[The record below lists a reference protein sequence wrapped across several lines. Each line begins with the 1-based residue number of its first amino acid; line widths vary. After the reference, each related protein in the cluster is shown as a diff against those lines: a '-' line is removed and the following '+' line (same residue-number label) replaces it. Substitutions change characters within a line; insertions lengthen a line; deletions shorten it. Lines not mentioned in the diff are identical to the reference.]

1 MFGLSFLN
9 SGILFLSSAIIL
21 PILIYLFARKKPHRI
36 VFSSIRFI
44 KESQQKQRKK
54 INIKNLLLLLIRIM
68 IIFFTILAISRP
80 AIKAPIL
87 KNSKL
92 HPKTGLVIIVDN
104 SYSMN
109 YLVDTQTELEKAK
122 QKLLAINELISENDQ
137 VILLTL
143 DENWNKINGN
153 IRFGRLPQD
162 LINNIDITPLAI
174 LFKDVLQEAES
185 KLDEVHLPNKEIYFI
200 TDLQT
205 EELPEK
211 MTVPAFFI
219 PASQTTERY
228 NISCQNVVISNE
240 IVKRNLEKKITF
252 ELVNHSVRSQQ
263 DVIYKLFLDGN
274 TAAEKVTD
282 LQLKQR
288 KTEVFTIN
296 LENAGWHSGY
306 VEVKNERQTYDNRNY
321 FCFEYNPEPEVAV
334 LSDETKLPLVME
346 TILEIYAGEID
357 FLTDENSYNLESLQ
371 KYDNII
377 IYKKRHLSGKLKFI
391 LNKLDEQQKGILFLT
406 DRQLSQDWKSYLG
419 TAFKAD
425 FQDFMH
431 NIKTRNINYA
441 NKYHP
446 VTTLLKNVKSIGIN
460 DTWKV
465 KARSNVLLSTKEHPL
480 ALENKGTCLWLF
492 DVESLQN
499 PFLLD
504 PAFPVFAYNSL
515 VFTSGS
521 TKSTSNIIIGKT
533 FRLNESILELPN
545 GTSIQIN
552 KPNYKPGKTG
562 IYKTETANFGVNLNY
577 DESDYTRLQKVQ
589 IKNIHLLGKNWE
601 NEVLQSRYGFE
612 LWKYLLIFVLIL
624 FILEMLIVKKEER
637 K

>member
-1 MFGLSFLN
+1 MFGISFLN

-21 PILIYLFARKKPHRI
+21 PVLIYLFARKKPYRI
-36 VFSSIRFI
+36 IFSSIRFI
-44 KESQQKQRKK
+44 KKSQQKQRKK

-68 IIFFTILAISRP
+68 IILFTILAISRP
-80 AIKAPIL
+80 TIKSPIL

-92 HPKTGLVIIVDN
+92 HPKTGIAIIVDN

-122 QKLLAINELISENDQ
+122 QILLTINKLISENDQ

-143 DENWNKINGN
+143 SENWNKINGN
-153 IRFGRLPQD
+153 IRFGILPQD

-174 LFKDVLQEAES
+174 PFKDVLQEAES

-200 TDLQT
+200 TDMQIEL
-205 EELPEK
+205 LPEK
-211 MTVPAFFI
+211 MAAPTFFI
-219 PASQTTERY
+219 PTSHTDERY
-228 NISCQNVVISNE
+228 NISCQNVIISNE

-252 ELVNHSVRSQQ
+252 ELVNHSTKGQQ

-274 TAAEKVTD
+274 TVSEKVAN
-282 LQLKQR
+282 LQPKQR
-288 KTEVFTIN
+288 KTDIFTIN

-306 VEVKNERQTYDNRNY
+306 VEVKNERQTFDNRNY
-321 FCFEYNPEPEVAV
+321 FCFEYSPEPKVVV
-334 LSDETKLPLVME
+334 LSDDPILPLVME

-357 FLTDENSYNLESLQ
+357 FLTNENLYNLESLQ
-371 KYDNII
+371 EYDNIV
-377 IYKKRHLSGKLKFI
+377 IYRKQNLSGKLKFI
-391 LNKLDEQQKGILFLT
+391 LDKLDEQQKGILFLT
-406 DRQLSQDWKSYLG
+406 DKQLSEDWKSYLG
-419 TAFKAD
+419 TTFKVD
-425 FQDFMH
+425 FQSFVH
-431 NIKTRNINYA
+431 NTKIRNINYA

-446 VTTLLKNVKSIGIN
+446 ITTLLRNVKAIGVN

-465 KARSNVLLSTKEHPL
+465 KARSNVLLSTKDHPL
-480 ALENKGTCLWLF
+480 AVENKGSCLWLF
-492 DVESLQN
+492 DIESLQS

-515 VFTSGS
+515 IFTSGS
-521 TKSTSNIIIGKT
+521 IKSTSNITIGKT
-533 FRLNESILELPN
+533 FRLNEVMLELPD

-552 KPNYKPGKTG
+552 KPNYQPGKTG
-562 IYKTETANFGVNLNY
+562 IYKTKTTTFAVNLDYN
-577 DESDYTRLQKVQ
+577 ESEYTRLEKIQT
-589 IKNIHLLGKNWE
+589 KNTHLLGKNWE

-612 LWKYLLIFVLIL
+612 LWKYLLLFVLIL
-624 FILEMLIVKKEER
+624 FVLEMFIVKKEER

>member
-1 MFGLSFLN
+1 MFGISFLN
-9 SGILFLSSAIIL
+9 SGILFLTSAIIL

-36 VFSSIRFI
+36 IFSSIRFI

-54 INIKNLLLLLIRIM
+54 INIKNLLLLLIRIL
-68 IIFFTILAISRP
+68 IILFTILAISRP

-87 KNSKL
+87 KSSKL

-122 QKLLAINELISENDQ
+122 QILLTINELISENDQ

-143 DENWNKINGN
+143 SENWNKINGN

-174 LFKDVLQEAES
+174 PFKDVLQEAES

-211 MTVPAFFI
+211 MAAPTFFI
-219 PASQTTERY
+219 STSQITERY
-228 NISCQNVVISNE
+228 NISCQNVIISNE
-240 IVKRNLEKKITF
+240 IVKRNLEKKIIF
-252 ELVNHSVRSQQ
+252 GLVNHSTRSQQ

-274 TAAEKVTD
+274 TVAEKVTD
-282 LQLKQR
+282 LQPKQH

-321 FCFEYNPEPEVAV
+321 FCFEYNPEPQVV
-334 LSDETKLPLVME
+334 ILSDKSKLPLVME
-346 TILEIYAGEID
+346 TILEIYAGEIN
-357 FLTDENSYNLESLQ
+357 FLTDESSYNFESLQ
-371 KYDNII
+371 KYDNIV
-377 IYKKRHLSGKLKFI
+377 IYKKKHLSGKLKFI
-391 LNKLDEQQKGILFLT
+391 LDKLSEQQKGILFLT
-406 DRQLSQDWKSYLG
+406 DRQLSQDWRSYLG

-425 FQDFMH
+425 FQNFVH
-431 NIKTRNINYA
+431 NTKTRNIDYA

-446 VTTLLKNVKSIGIN
+446 ITTLLKNVKAIGIN

-465 KARSNVLLSTKEHPL
+465 KARSNVLLSTKDHPL
-480 ALENKGTCLWLF
+480 ALENKGSCLWLF
-492 DVESLQN
+492 DVESLEN
-499 PFLLD
+499 PFLLE

-515 VFTSGS
+515 VFTAGS
-521 TKSTSNIIIGKT
+521 RKNTANITIGKT
-533 FRLNESILELPN
+533 FRLNEGMLELPD
-545 GTSIQIN
+545 GTSLQIN

-562 IYKTETANFGVNLNY
+562 IYKTETAIFAVNLDYN
-577 DESDYTRLQKVQ
+577 ESDYTRLEKIQT
-589 IKNIHLLGKNWE
+589 KNIQLLGKNWE

-612 LWKYLLIFVLIL
+612 LWKYLLTFVLIL

>member
-1 MFGLSFLN
+1 MFGISFLN
-9 SGILFLSSAIIL
+9 SGILFLTSAIIL
-21 PILIYLFARKKPHRI
+21 PVLIYLFARKKPHRI
-36 VFSSIRFI
+36 IFSSIRFI

-54 INIKNLLLLLIRIM
+54 INIKNLLLLLIRIL
-68 IIFFTILAISRP
+68 IILFTILAISRP

-87 KNSKL
+87 KSSKL

-122 QKLLAINELISENDQ
+122 QILLTINELISENDQ

-143 DENWNKINGN
+143 SENWNKINGN

-162 LINNIDITPLAI
+162 LINNIDITPFAI
-174 LFKDVLQEAES
+174 PFKDVLQEAES

-200 TDLQT
+200 TDLQRR
-205 EELPEK
+205 ELPEK
-211 MTVPAFFI
+211 MAAPTFFI
-219 PASQTTERY
+219 STSQITERY
-228 NISCQNVVISNE
+228 NISCQNVIISNE

-252 ELVNHSVRSQQ
+252 ELVNHSTRSQQ
-263 DVIYKLFLDGN
+263 DVIHKLFLDGN
-274 TAAEKVTD
+274 TVAEKVTD
-282 LQLKQR
+282 MQPKQR

-306 VEVKNERQTYDNRNY
+306 VEVKNELQTYDNRNY
-321 FCFEYNPEPEVAV
+321 FCFEYNPEPQVAI
-334 LSDETKLPLVME
+334 LSDKSKLPLVME
-346 TILEIYAGEID
+346 TILEIYAGEIN
-357 FLTDENSYNLESLQ
+357 FLTDESSYNFESLQ
-371 KYDNII
+371 KYDNIV
-377 IYKKRHLSGKLKFI
+377 IYKKKHLSGKLKFI
-391 LNKLDEQQKGILFLT
+391 LDKLSEQQKGILFLT

-425 FQDFMH
+425 FQNFVH
-431 NIKTRNINYA
+431 NTKTRNIDYA

-446 VTTLLKNVKSIGIN
+446 ITTLLKNVKAIGIN

-465 KARSNVLLSTKEHPL
+465 KARSNVLLSTKDHPL
-480 ALENKGTCLWLF
+480 ALENKGSCLWLF
-492 DVESLQN
+492 DVESLEN
-499 PFLLD
+499 PFLLE

-521 TKSTSNIIIGKT
+521 RKSTANITIEKT
-533 FRLNESILELPN
+533 FRLNEGMLELPD
-545 GTSIQIN
+545 GTSLQIN

-562 IYKTETANFGVNLNY
+562 IYKTETAIFAVNLDYN
-577 DESDYTRLQKVQ
+577 ESNYTRLEKNQT
-589 IKNIHLLGKNWE
+589 KNIQLLGKNWE

-612 LWKYLLIFVLIL
+612 LWKYLLLFVLIL